1 MKQIVAA
8 QLAYQITLGNG
19 PDSFDGQED
28 RMQYIRDTCLALNIE
43 VAEFLQELPWK
54 PWRPAYRQPCNIDKA
69 AEELVDIII
78 FALNLW
84 ITLGW
89 LFRQPDQNG
98 ALLEQMI
105 KQKQQLNIERLTSG
119 YNKTK
124 TGETK

>member
-1 MKQIVAA
+1 MKQIVAT
-8 QLAYQITLGNG
+8 QLAYQIALGNG
-19 PDSFDGQED
+19 PDSFDGQEG

-69 AEELVDIII
+69 AEELVDVII

-89 LFRQPDQNG
+89 AQPGQSG
-98 ALLEQMI
+98 ATLEQMI
-105 KQKQQLNIERLTSG
+105 KQKQKTNSERLTSG